1 MVTLSKAFIKAQ
13 EYIRE
18 QLRKGVPRV
27 TIQERMPEFEADS
40 FVVNRAYFIGK
51 PIIGMA
57 RNMNVKFDKNFI
69 ALVRKFAK
77 FRNLDVEVIGGGIFL
92 KRGKE
97 VVAWLR
103 EDFFGADEPTLF
115 EELGREVY
123 GLGSN
128 HDRRL
133 KSSLRE
139 SFLEL
144 LADSRSG
151 VRFIAFMF
159 VLSLIA
165 AALAAP
171 FATLPS
177 YMPRWSI
184 LLIVPIVVTILL
196 YLVKIYAKLK
206 RIL

>member
-1 MVTLSKAFIKAQ
+1 MSKAFLKAQ
-13 EYIRE
+13 EYIME
-18 QLRKGVPRV
+18 QLQKGVPMV
-27 TIQERMPEFEADS
+27 TIQEKMPEFEADGFIINRVY
-40 FVVNRAYFIGK
+40 FVGK

-57 RNMNVKFDKNFI
+57 KNMNVKFDKNFI
-69 ALVRKFAK
+69 TLVRKFAK
-77 FRNLDVEVIGGGIFL
+77 FRNLDVEVVGSGIFL
-92 KRGKE
+92 KREGE

-103 EDFFGADEPTLF
+103 EDFFGADEPILF

-123 GLGSN
+123 GLHSN
-128 HDRRL
+128 HEKKV
-133 KSSLRE
+133 KSSLTE

-171 FATLPS
+171 FATLPP

-184 LLIVPIVVTILL
+184 LLIVPIAVTIIL
-196 YLVKIYAKLK
+196 YAAKLYAKSK
-206 RIL
+206 RVL

>member
-1 MVTLSKAFIKAQ
+1 
-13 EYIRE
+13 
-18 QLRKGVPRV
+18 
-27 TIQERMPEFEADS
+27 MPEFEAEGL
-40 FVVNRAYFIGK
+40 VVNRVYFIGK

-57 RNMNVKFDKNFI
+57 RGMNVKFDRNFI

-77 FRNLDVEVIGGGIFL
+77 FRNLDVEVIGKGIFL
-92 KRGKE
+92 KRGEE

-103 EDFFGADEPTLF
+103 EDFFGADDATLF

-123 GLGSN
+123 GLHSSR
-128 HDRRL
+128 DMRL
-133 KSSLRE
+133 KRSLME

-151 VRFIAFMF
+151 VRFITFMF

-165 AALAAP
+165 TALAAP
-171 FATLPS
+171 FATLPP

-184 LLIVPIVVTILL
+184 LLIVPTAVIVLL
-196 YLVKIYAKLK
+196 YAARLYAKSK
-206 RIL
+206 NMV

>member
-1 MVTLSKAFIKAQ
+1 M
-13 EYIRE
+13 E
-18 QLRKGVPRV
+18 QLQKGVPRI
-27 TIQERMPEFEADS
+27 TIQEKMPEFEADG
-40 FVVNRAYFIGK
+40 FVVNRVYFIGK

-57 RNMNVKFDKNFI
+57 KNMNVKFDKNFI
-69 ALVRKFAK
+69 TLVRKFAK
-77 FRNLDVEVIGGGIFL
+77 FRNLDVEVVGGGIFL
-92 KRGKE
+92 KKGEE

-123 GLGSN
+123 GLHSS
-128 HDRRL
+128 HEKKV
-133 KSSLRE
+133 KSSLTE

-171 FATLPS
+171 FVILPP

-184 LLIVPIVVTILL
+184 LLIVPIAITLIL
-196 YLVKIYAKLK
+196 YAAKLYAEFK
-206 RIL
+206 HVL

>member
-1 MVTLSKAFIKAQ
+1 MSKAFLKAQ
-13 EYIRE
+13 EYVME
-18 QLRKGVPRV
+18 QLQKGVPRI
-27 TIQERMPEFEADS
+27 TIQEKMPEFEADG
-40 FVVNRAYFIGK
+40 FVVNRVYFIGK

-57 RNMNVKFDKNFI
+57 KNMNVKFDKNFI
-69 ALVRKFAK
+69 TLVRKFAK
-77 FRNLDVEVIGGGIFL
+77 FRNLDVEVVGGGIFL
-92 KRGKE
+92 KKGEE

-123 GLGSN
+123 GLHSS
-128 HDRRL
+128 HEKKV
-133 KSSLRE
+133 KSSLTE

-171 FATLPS
+171 FVILPP

-184 LLIVPIVVTILL
+184 LLIVPIAITLIL
-196 YLVKIYAKLK
+196 YAAKLYAEFK
-206 RIL
+206 HVL